1 MKLTRVR
8 IKVVR
13 RKRSFEEMLMDA
25 LMNRRGLM
33 KWILSASL
41 GSLVAAKLPAGEAT
55 FHGEADG
62 FKFEPVRK
70 RIQQTI
76 ARGDATGVAVAVVQ
90 GGTIV
95 WQEGFGWSNRG
106 AGLRVT
112 PHTPFSLASL
122 TKPFTATTLM
132 TLVAEGKLSLDDAAN
147 RYLAESRIIA
157 TNGNA
162 EAVTVRMLGAHVSGL
177 PGMYES
183 YDADESSLIPTPT
196 TLLAAYGRLAYPP
209 ATCYE
214 YSNLGYAVLDAI
226 ATALTHTRLGA
237 LMTDRVLGPLGLHDS
252 FFGSD
257 ASRVPSGATRYDPL
271 GHPIPH
277 YRTST
282 PASGELYA
290 SAHDLA
296 RFLLFNMRPRLEGPA
311 KILSPEQISELHR
324 PVFTGPSGVSSTF
337 GWFQGHTASGLPF
350 FSKTGGDPG
359 VANRMCFVPSKD
371 IACVVVTNQSN
382 AGDLAY
388 AVCDDV
394 MAKYV
399 PDWRQPDEYCGFPS
413 TPFTVTSVFRGE
425 WQGVL
430 EDGGANMP
438 VQLTIDSSEHATLT
452 LGSNRTEAV
461 TAMLVEGSAFT
472 GASTGQINSPD
483 AIRTGAA
490 KLQIKLLPYDNRL
503 VGRVFAIAGDPNF
516 RNVRLPYVLTLSRS
530 LAAYHSS

>member
-41 GSLVAAKLPAGEAT
+41 GSFVAAKLPAGEAT

-62 FKFEPVRK
+62 SKFESVRK

-76 ARGDATGVAVAVVQ
+76 ARGDATGVAAAVIH

-95 WQEGFGWSNRG
+95 WQEGFGWSNRE
-106 AGLRVT
+106 AGLKAT

-132 TLVAEGKLSLDDAAN
+132 TLVAEGKLSLDEPAD
-147 RYLAESRIIA
+147 RYLAESRIIG

-183 YDADESSLIPTPT
+183 YDADESSLIRTPN

-214 YSNLGYAVLDAI
+214 YSNLGDAALHAI
-226 ATALTHTRLGA
+226 ASAVTHTELGA
-237 LMTDRVLGPLGLHDS
+237 LMTDRVLGPLGLHNS

-257 ASRVPSGATRYDPL
+257 ASRVPSGAARYDPL

-296 RFLLFNMRPRLEGPA
+296 RFLLFNMHPRAEGSA
-311 KILSPEQISELHR
+311 RILSEQQIAELHR

-337 GWFQGHTASGLPF
+337 GWFQGHTASGVPF
-350 FSKTGGDPG
+350 LSKIAGDPG
-359 VANRMCFVPSKD
+359 VANRMCFVPAKE
-371 IACVVVTNQSN
+371 ACAVVTNQSN
-382 AGDLAY
+382 AGNLAY
-388 AVCDDV
+388 AVCDES
-394 MAKYV
+394 
-399 PDWRQPDEYCGFPS
+399 WQS
-413 TPFTVTSVFRGE
+413 T
-425 WQGVL
+425 
-430 EDGGANMP
+430 
-438 VQLTIDSSEHATLT
+438 
-452 LGSNRTEAV
+452 
-461 TAMLVEGSAFT
+461 
-472 GASTGQINSPD
+472 
-483 AIRTGAA
+483 
-490 KLQIKLLPYDNRL
+490 
-503 VGRVFAIAGDPNF
+503 
-516 RNVRLPYVLTLSRS
+516 
-530 LAAYHSS
+530 